1 VVESSTDFCK
11 LSVGENVAGRCDRHA
26 PTRDSKEFFVTVIV
40 DGYNVLHASGVFGK
54 GRGTRGFEE
63 SRTAL
68 LDLMV
73 DLLGRETSN
82 VIVVFDAA
90 EAPDGLPSRLAHR
103 GLRVWFAREYPD
115 ADSLI
120 EELVASDTSPLQ
132 LVVVSSD
139 RRLAAAA
146 RRRRATCIESDVWL
160 NDLRKRS
167 RENPLLAIQYDAKPC
182 APATSQEVQR
192 WLDEF
197 NIPSS
202 ASDSWRVIETSSI
215 PPADTATH
223 KTDVSVP
230 LPNHIRNKKPKQKS
244 PRNTGKPPDLP
255 QGDLF
260 PPEFID
266 GIDDLDSK
274 DSSPA
279 FE

>member
-1 VVESSTDFCK
+1 MSGRSSRRASTRHLTDGRSKDGLLQQLLVVESSTDFCK
-11 LSVGENVAGRCDRHA
+11 LSVGKNVSGRCDRHA

-54 GRGTRGFEE
+54 GRGTRGF
-63 SRTAL
+63 
-68 LDLMV
+68 
-73 DLLGRETSN
+73 
-82 VIVVFDAA
+82 
-90 EAPDGLPSRLAHR
+90 
-103 GLRVWFAREYPD
+103 EYPD

-215 PPADTATH
+215 PPADTATQ
-223 KTDVSVP
+223 KTDMSVP

-266 GIDDLDSK
+266 EIDNLDSK